1 MGARALDG
9 AGLKCSFHDGLYG
22 DRALKGAGILS
33 TPQAAVKPD
42 VPAKRRKREGKKR
55 QIEKQEIFLFISSGL
70 EPGTSC
76 S

>member
-42 VPAKRRKREGKKR
+42 VPAKRRKRKVKKA
-55 QIEKQEIFLFISSGL
+55 K
-70 EPGTSC
+70 
-76 S
+76 